1 MLFSGK
7 RFAPGQHSSSGNLT
21 MAHNRTFSLNI
32 GWKAL
37 LKDAG
42 LAPQHLLRKAG
53 LPDDTFSR
61 TERGL
66 NIEEYI
72 RFWRA
77 LEVETNDPAFPLPL
91 VEIVSAEIFDPPLFA
106 ALCSTNMM
114 QAVQRLARYKQLI
127 APMVLEIVVEHSGIL
142 TVSPRWLSATNIPP
156 SLQIAELAFLLR
168 LLKLATRE
176 PVTAVKVTLPQ
187 LPARIQDG
195 HLTRFFGTAVAYGE
209 KPAISFSAADALRPF
224 LTVNEG
230 MWQIFE
236 PELRRRLSTLDE
248 TASTTERVQAV
259 LLELLP
265 GNEATIEK
273 TAERLGM
280 SKRTL
285 QRRLE
290 SEGGNFRTLV
300 NICRENLARH
310 YLSHTHLSGYEIAF
324 LLGFEDPNS
333 FYRAFM
339 AWTGQTPETVRG
351 SMRLNGKNSSG

>member
-1 MLFSGK
+1 
-7 RFAPGQHSSSGNLT
+7 
-21 MAHNRTFSLNI
+21 MARNRTFSLDI
-32 GWKAL
+32 GWKTL

-42 LAPQHLLRKAG
+42 LQPEQILRKAG
-53 LPDDTFSR
+53 LPDDLFSR
-61 TERGL
+61 PDRRLDTDH
-66 NIEEYI
+66 YF

-77 LEVETNDPAFPLPL
+77 LEREANDAAFPLRL
-91 VEIVSAEIFDPPLFA
+91 VEHVSAEIFDPPLFA
-106 ALCSTNMM
+106 ALCSANMM

-127 APMVLEIVVEHSGIL
+127 APMALETTVDQTGSL
-142 TVSPRWLSATNIPP
+142 TVSPGWLFATDIPI
-156 SLQIAELAFLLR
+156 SLQVAELAFLLR
-168 LLKLATRE
+168 LLRLATRE
-176 PVTAVKVTLPQ
+176 PVKALSVAIPQRPEAVS
-187 LPARIQDG
+187 AR
-195 HLTRFFGTAVAYGE
+195 HYERFFGIAMQYGE
-209 KPAISFSAADALRPF
+209 KPYIRFSATDILRPF

-230 MWQIFE
+230 MWQVFE
-236 PELRRRLSTLDE
+236 PELRRRLSQLDE
-248 TASTTERVQAV
+248 TASTAERVRAV

-290 SEGGNFRTLV
+290 EEGENFRVLI
-300 NICRENLARH
+300 NRCREKLARH
-310 YLSHTHLSGYEIAF
+310 YLSNTNLSGYEIAF

-351 SMRLNGKNSSG
+351 SLRLN

>member
-1 MLFSGK
+1 
-7 RFAPGQHSSSGNLT
+7 

-91 VEIVSAEIFDPPLFA
+91 VERVSAEIFDPPLFA

-176 PVTAVKVTLPQ
+176 PVTAGKSRSLSFPPEYRTATLP
-187 LPARIQDG
+187 A
-195 HLTRFFGTAVAYGE
+195 
-209 KPAISFSAADALRPF
+209 FSVP
-224 LTVNEG
+224 
-230 MWQIFE
+230 
-236 PELRRRLSTLDE
+236 P
-248 TASTTERVQAV
+248 
-259 LLELLP
+259 
-265 GNEATIEK
+265 
-273 TAERLGM
+273 
-280 SKRTL
+280 
-285 QRRLE
+285 
-290 SEGGNFRTLV
+290 
-300 NICRENLARH
+300 
-310 YLSHTHLSGYEIAF
+310 
-324 LLGFEDPNS
+324 
-333 FYRAFM
+333 
-339 AWTGQTPETVRG
+339 
-351 SMRLNGKNSSG
+351 